1 MTTPSQ
7 RYATSSARFTAL
19 LDAVPDASW
28 ATPSPCE
35 GWSVAD
41 VLAHV
46 VSTETD
52 FMVQRGVVVS
62 GTDGLP
68 SIAAWPL
75 VRAAMQGAL
84 DDPAI
89 AGATFDGY
97 FGPTTVEGT
106 VYRFYTLDL
115 IVHRWD
121 IATACRL
128 AEHATLTAD
137 EIETVRSNL
146 VGLEPVMRSPGLFGP
161 EVAVAADAD
170 DQARLLAYI
179 GRAAV

>member
-19 LDAVPDASW
+19 LDAVPDASL

-106 VYRFYTLDL
+106 VDRFYTLDL
-115 IVHRWD
+115 IGTGVFAASGA
-121 IATACRL
+121 IAAGRK
-128 AEHATLTAD
+128 
-137 EIETVRSNL
+137 
-146 VGLEPVMRSPGLFGP
+146 GLDLFG
-161 EVAVAADAD
+161 
-170 DQARLLAYI
+170 
-179 GRAAV
+179 AAVIALAWELPSSPTQFVATTIMPRWSAM